1 MRVRH
6 PASAFKFALPGLR
19 RSKEAG
25 YDETVRPFYYL
36 TLAGLVLAA
45 CTVDGSVID
54 DLPCECADDF
64 VCDVTTNR
72 CVPAG
77 AQMPDAAID
86 GRDVGPDA
94 GVDTDAGP
102 IGGPDAGPDAGAD
115 SGPDGGPDSGPERD
129 PDLGECIAGAA
140 DLFTTIDE
148 ERWGSTR
155 DSVGVQSIE
164 DDVFVTQVPPDNR
177 SAYSFLFARQRVDI
191 RDCAIVVEMPL
202 AEPSA
207 DGVAF
212 FSARISNEV
221 GALGIGVS
229 GDELVADYYDGSDS
243 VEVFTATYDITQH
256 RWFAFRGDAG
266 QAVWLVSGDGRQW
279 TEVARI
285 AAPIDLD
292 ALQPLFGVGALRD
305 NVDVIEARFDNYN
318 NPL

>member
-1 MRVRH
+1 MR
-6 PASAFKFALPGLR
+6 PL
-19 RSKEAG
+19 
-25 YDETVRPFYYL
+25 YYL
-36 TLAGLVLAA
+36 TLAGLMLAA
-45 CTVDGSVID
+45 CTVDGNVID

-77 AQMPDAAID
+77 TQTPDAAIVAD
-86 GRDVGPDA
+86 AGPDA
-94 GVDTDAGP
+94 ADADAGP
-102 IGGPDAGPDAGAD
+102 IGGPDAGLGAD
-115 SGPDGGPDSGPERD
+115 SGPDGGPDSGPDSGPVRD

-140 DLFTTIDE
+140 DLFSTIDD

-155 DSVGVQSIE
+155 DSVGLQSIE
-164 DDVFVTQVPPDNR
+164 DEVFVTQVPPDNR
-177 SAYSFLFARQRVDI
+177 SAYSFLFARERVDI
-191 RDCAIVVEMPL
+191 RDCAIVIEMPS
-202 AEPSA
+202 AEPGV
-207 DGVAF
+207 DGSAF
-212 FSARISNEV
+212 FSARITNEL

-229 GDELVADYYDGSDS
+229 GDELVADYYNGRDS
-243 VEVFTATYDITQH
+243 VEVFTATYDIAEH

-266 QAVWLVSGDGRQW
+266 QAVWLVSGDGREW

>member
-1 MRVRH
+1 M
-6 PASAFKFALPGLR
+6 
-19 RSKEAG
+19 
-25 YDETVRPFYYL
+25 
-36 TLAGLVLAA
+36 LAA

-77 AQMPDAAID
+77 TQTPDAAIA
-86 GRDVGPDA
+86 GDA
-94 GVDTDAGP
+94 AADADAGP
-102 IGGPDAGPDAGAD
+102 IGGLDA
-115 SGPDGGPDSGPERD
+115 GPDSGPDSGPGRD
-129 PDLGECIAGAA
+129 PNPGECIAGAA

-148 ERWGSTR
+148 ERWGSTT

-164 DDVFVTQVPPDNR
+164 DDVFVTEVPPDNR
-177 SAYSFLFARQRVDI
+177 SAYSFLFARERVDI
-191 RDCAIVVEMPL
+191 RDCAIVIEMPL
-202 AEPSA
+202 AEPGV

-212 FSARISNEV
+212 FSARITNEL
-221 GALGIGVS
+221 GAIGIGVS

-243 VEVFTATYDITQH
+243 VEVFTATYDPDAH

-266 QAVWLVSGDGRQW
+266 QAVWLVSGDGREW

-285 AAPIDLD
+285 AAPIALD

-305 NVDVIEARFDNYN
+305 NDSVIEARFDNYN